1 MKELKNIIF
10 IEKGLD
16 FEIKNKLYI
25 NTIKKMDLNSF
36 INKMFGSHKDL
47 EKNKIIL
54 VEYEDIKSLQEAII
68 REERRLIPAYLKY
81 MILVSDKEDHNLDND
96 PKPIEKISTKNLNNH
111 LDEIFDIYAHTLVLS
126 GDIINSIKQKIKN
139 MIMPLNEDIINGM
152 KQKTKDGVFEILQY
166 NTFIDIENIIYL
178 QEIRFN
184 LAQLNHTTISCDE
197 DCFKGTFETIVLY
210 LVKNIKNGVDDKTI
224 IDNIINVRFELWE
237 ETRVDIN
244 EKIRIE
250 LEKLSDNLNHND

>member
-1 MKELKNIIF
+1 
-10 IEKGLD
+10 
-16 FEIKNKLYI
+16 
-25 NTIKKMDLNSF
+25 
-36 INKMFGSHKDL
+36 
-47 EKNKIIL
+47 
-54 VEYEDIKSLQEAII
+54 
-68 REERRLIPAYLKY
+68 
-81 MILVSDKEDHNLDND
+81 MIV
-96 PKPIEKISTKNLNNH
+96 
-111 LDEIFDIYAHTLVLS
+111 
-126 GDIINSIKQKIKN
+126 
-139 MIMPLNEDIINGM
+139 PLNEDIINGM

-197 DCFKGTFETIVLY
+197 GCFKGIFETIVLY
-210 LVKNIKNGVDDKTI
+210 LIKNIKNGVDDKTI

-250 LEKLSDNLNHND
+250 LEKLSDNLNCDN